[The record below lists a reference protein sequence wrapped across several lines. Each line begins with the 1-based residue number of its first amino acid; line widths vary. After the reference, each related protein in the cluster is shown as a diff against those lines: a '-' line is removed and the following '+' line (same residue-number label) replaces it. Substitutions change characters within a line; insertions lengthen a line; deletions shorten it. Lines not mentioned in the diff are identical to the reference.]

1 MALDGGEIP
10 VSVYTNLIDTV
21 HEHMDL
27 MHRYVALRKKA
38 LKVPELHMYD
48 LYAPMV
54 EEFEMKGIRNQFY
67 FMVGG
72 YFLTEKQAK
81 EIGAD
86 CYTED
91 ACNCAEKACRYLTKK
106 DRKKKKH

>member
-54 EEFEMKGIRNQFY
+54 EEFEMKSR
-67 FMVGG
+67 
-72 YFLTEKQAK
+72 LHKQ
-81 EIGAD
+81 
-86 CYTED
+86 
-91 ACNCAEKACRYLTKK
+91 KK
-106 DRKKKKH
+106 S